1 MSHGAGHL
9 RAIELPEGIF
19 VESCGRQIEYDTAAR
34 QTDDPVGI
42 RAREMYLVQTA
53 NDRYALGAGDAM
65 QQIEHARA
73 RVWVEAC
80 YRLVGENE
88 CWTLRQRTGDR
99 NALLLSA

>member
-1 MSHGAGHL
+1 MSHGVVHL
-9 RAIELPEGIF
+9 RAIELLEGFF

-80 YRLVGENE
+80 YRLVGGGGGLA
-88 CWTLRQRTGDR
+88 LRPRSGGR
-99 NALLLSA
+99 